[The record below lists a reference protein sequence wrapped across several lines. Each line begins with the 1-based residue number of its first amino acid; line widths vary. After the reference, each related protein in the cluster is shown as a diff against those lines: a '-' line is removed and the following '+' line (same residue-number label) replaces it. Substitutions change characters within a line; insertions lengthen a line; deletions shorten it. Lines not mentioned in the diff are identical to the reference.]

1 MAVRKTKKGAA
12 LKRWFK
18 EDWKDVKTGK
28 PCGRKEGEKRSTP
41 YCRPTKRVSSKTPKT
56 SGEMTASEKRSKV
69 RQKNKL
75 TACWQATSRVSS
87 QTEKD
92 KEVMKKAIPAGKK
105 GAGMRA
111 LKKSAPEVASR
122 MGYKY
127 GGKVG
132 YRNGGAVMAGKKPKQ
147 CSMS

>member
-1 MAVRKTKKGAA
+1 
-12 LKRWFK
+12 
-18 EDWKDVKTGK
+18 
-28 PCGRKEGEKRSTP
+28 
-41 YCRPTKRVSSKTPKT
+41 
-56 SGEMTASEKRSKV
+56 
-69 RQKNKL
+69 
-75 TACWQATSRVSS
+75 
-87 QTEKD
+87 
-92 KEVMKKAIPAGKK
+92 MKKAIPAGKK

>member
-28 PCGRKEGEKRSTP
+28 PCGREKGEKRDTP

-69 RQKNKL
+69 SEKKKL
-75 TACWQATSRVSS
+75 G
-87 QTEKD
+87 QT
-92 KEVMKKAIPAGKK
+92 AGKPK
-105 GAGMRA
+105 RVTPVTQ
-111 LKKSAPEVASR
+111 KRKR
-122 MGYKY
+122 Q
-127 GGKVG
+127 
-132 YRNGGAVMAGKKPKQ
+132 NG
-147 CSMS
+147 